1 MFQLHKQNLGGG
13 MCVLKPQGLYILLP
27 FKDIWSMNVTFPSF
41 LVKFFSFEES
51 FSGLTLIE
59 GGKVKT
65 L

>member
-1 MFQLHKQNLGGG
+1 
-13 MCVLKPQGLYILLP
+13 MCVLKPQGLYILLS